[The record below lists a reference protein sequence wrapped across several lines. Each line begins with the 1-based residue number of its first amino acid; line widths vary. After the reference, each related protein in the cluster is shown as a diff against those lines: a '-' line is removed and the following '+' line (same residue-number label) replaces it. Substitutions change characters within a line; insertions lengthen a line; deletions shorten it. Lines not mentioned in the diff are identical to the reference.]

1 MACGF
6 SSLSEDE
13 EGKMG
18 HGETQRIR
26 MVLLTNLAFHGEYYR
41 GDSYQWP
48 ISEGVHGIT
57 ALSLFLAGVSNEC
70 LCVAIS
76 TVTSTVNISV

>member
-1 MACGF
+1 MACGL

-26 MVLLTNLAFHGEYYR
+26 MVLTNLVFHGQYYR
-41 GDSYQWP
+41 GRSSQWP
-48 ISEGVHGIT
+48 ISEGVHRIT
-57 ALSLFLAGVSNEC
+57 AASLFLAGVSNEC
-70 LCVAIS
+70 LLAS
-76 TVTSTVNISV
+76 PSQEE